1 MHEIYHRAFD
11 KNINFILKAST
22 EVAWAYINSK
32 LFETSLQVCSS
43 FKIISDMAR
52 FNESEDKMECYVAGA
67 KFISKFIELTKNW
80 DHIDKV
86 KYMIFTLDKA
96 RSIENLD

>member
-1 MHEIYHRAFD
+1 
-11 KNINFILKAST
+11 
-22 EVAWAYINSK
+22 
-32 LFETSLQVCSS
+32 
-43 FKIISDMAR
+43 MAR

-86 KYMIFTLDKA
+86 KYMIFTMDKERA
-96 RSIENLD
+96 IENLDQFGLRERNPVEITVSTE

>member
-1 MHEIYHRAFD
+1 
-11 KNINFILKAST
+11 
-22 EVAWAYINSK
+22 
-32 LFETSLQVCSS
+32 
-43 FKIISDMAR
+43 MAR

-96 RSIENLD
+96 RSIENLDQFGLRERNPVEITVSAEEFMNFLD